1 MKKANIKIT
10 VATHLKC
17 AAAIKKLFH
26 KILLDYCR
34 RFKVKVLPGAWQ
46 INVVTAGYAPED
58 GSEGVMTR
66 QDNVIII
73 QLNDPYMTEVP
84 HNDILDFVFVVAMC
98 HEFVHACQQL
108 TGRTGLKLESWRLD
122 DSEDVLS
129 EEYFFDPEEI
139 EARILDEMYARYC
152 PPIIYTKLKEAGSI
166 GES

>member
-26 KILLDYCR
+26 KILVDYTL
-34 RFKVKVLPGAWQ
+34 RFKVKVQPGNWQ
-46 INVVTAGYAPED
+46 INVVTTGYEPED
-58 GSEGVMTR
+58 GSEGVMTS

-84 HNDILDFVFVVAMC
+84 HNKSLSYAFVVAMC
-98 HEFVHACQQL
+98 HEFVHACQQM
-108 TGRTGLKLESWRLD
+108 TGRTGLKLESWKMNDPD
-122 DSEDVLS
+122 DKDIED
-129 EEYFFDPEEI
+129 YFFDPEEI

-152 PPIIYTKLKEAGSI
+152 PDIIFAKLKEAAGD
-166 GES
+166 EDA